1 MSLFTNDTTLYLQ
14 ILSQPTVKL
23 LETTGEF
30 SQVVDSNINIQ
41 DPPFCSI
48 LKISPEKYYKKI

>member
-14 ILSQPTVKL
+14 ILSQPTEKL

-30 SQVVDSNINIQ
+30 SKVVDSNINIQ

-48 LKISPEKYYKKI
+48 LKISP